1 MSAING
7 LTIALLVIIVLVIFH
22 YKNKIIELKRD
33 FRAWQQGYTEI
44 NTKRRKA
51 EKMLFEKEKKD
62 GK

>member
-33 FRAWQQGYTEI
+33 VRAWQQGYTEI
-44 NTKRRKA
+44 NTKLRKA